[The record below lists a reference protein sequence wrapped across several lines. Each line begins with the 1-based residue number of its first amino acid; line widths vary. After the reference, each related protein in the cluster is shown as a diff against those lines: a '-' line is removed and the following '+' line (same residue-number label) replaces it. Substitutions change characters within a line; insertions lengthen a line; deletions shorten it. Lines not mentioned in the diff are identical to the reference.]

1 MGEQVTEGGKADRVG
16 LKLGDSIVQINDQD
30 TTDMALQE
38 AQQIID
44 VSDKQLKLKVQKLVS
59 SSPHIKIRI

>member
-44 VSDKQLKLKVQKLVS
+44 ISDKQLKLKVQKLVS